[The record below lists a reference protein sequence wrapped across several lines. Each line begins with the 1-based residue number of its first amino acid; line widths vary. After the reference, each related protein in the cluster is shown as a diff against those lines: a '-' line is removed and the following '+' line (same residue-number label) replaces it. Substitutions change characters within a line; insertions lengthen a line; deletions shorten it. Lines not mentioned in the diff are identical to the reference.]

1 MCQGRNSMRIGFA
14 SDIHRLAEGR
24 KLILAGV
31 VVPFELG
38 ELAHSD
44 GDVVYHAL
52 AESILGA
59 LALGDL
65 GTHFPDSDDKYKDI
79 DSSILVKEVVSLMKK
94 EGYIIGNIDISITLE
109 KPKLN
114 NYISEM
120 RNNIARLLETD
131 VKNVSVKAGTNEK
144 LDEIGKGLAVKAESI
159 VLLKEK
165 E

>member
-14 SDIHRLAEGR
+14 SDIHRLVEGR

-59 LALGDL
+59 LAFGDL

-109 KPKLN
+109 KPKLK

>member
-1 MCQGRNSMRIGFA
+1 MRIGFA
-14 SDIHRLAEGR
+14 SDIHRLVENR

-94 EGYIIGNIDISITLE
+94 EGYVIGNIDISITLE
-109 KPKLN
+109 KPKLK

>member
-1 MCQGRNSMRIGFA
+1 MFQGRNNMRIGFA
-14 SDIHRLAEGR
+14 SDIHKLVENR

-65 GTHFPDSDDKYKDI
+65 GTHFPDSDNKYKNI
-79 DSSILVKEVVSLMKK
+79 DSSLLVKEIVKMMNDKGYQVGNVDVS
-94 EGYIIGNIDISITLE
+94 ISLE
-109 KPKLN
+109 KPKLKD
-114 NYISEM
+114 YILAM
-120 RNNIARLLETD
+120 RKNIATLLNVD
-131 VKNVSVKAGTNEK
+131 VDKVSVKAGTNEK
-144 LDEIGKGLAVKAESI
+144 MDAVGRGEAVKAESI
-159 VLLKEK
+159 ILLEEK